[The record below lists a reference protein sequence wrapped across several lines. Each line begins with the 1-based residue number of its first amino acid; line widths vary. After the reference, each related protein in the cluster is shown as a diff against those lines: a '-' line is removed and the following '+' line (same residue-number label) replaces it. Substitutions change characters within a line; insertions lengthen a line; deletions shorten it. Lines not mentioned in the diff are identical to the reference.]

1 MWLPITLGRVTSA
14 WAWGRLDDTTSRE
27 ITTICHIANFFM
39 AETSRVG
46 GMLLGGGMVGPG
58 QFSAARQDRAMGTAG
73 RYFDAILIPTV
84 CRVNDLNE
92 INDHRD

>member
-1 MWLPITLGRVTSA
+1 
-14 WAWGRLDDTTSRE
+14 
-27 ITTICHIANFFM
+27 
-39 AETSRVG
+39 
-46 GMLLGGGMVGPG
+46 MLLGGGMVGPG
-58 QFSAARQDRAMGTAG
+58 QFSAARRDRAMGTAG